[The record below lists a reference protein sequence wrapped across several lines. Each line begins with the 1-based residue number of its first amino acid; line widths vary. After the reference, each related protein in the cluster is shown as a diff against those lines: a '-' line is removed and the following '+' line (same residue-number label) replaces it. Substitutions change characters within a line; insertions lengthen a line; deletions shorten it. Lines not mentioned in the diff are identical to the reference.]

1 MRLNQR
7 TVYADSI
14 PLDSKEV
21 YYRFRNTSDH
31 FVIQKMKQNSD
42 DVIFDTDE
50 LTEDIIDNSN
60 EDQFNYMMREK
71 SIENLNLVLQTL
83 KAREERILRLY
94 YIEDMNDTE
103 IAKLFSLISL
113 HLGIGTPAEELDDT
127 ITTQTPA
134 KPHIA
139 LLDSSDFKTS
149 LFFILTILNIRVF

>member
-83 KAREERILRLY
+83 TAREERILRLY
-94 YIEDMNDTE
+94 YIEDMSTTE
-103 IAKLFSLISL
+103 IAKLFDRSSSSICEVRRVSLRKLRHSSR
-113 HLGIGTPAEELDDT
+113 LD
-127 ITTQTPA
+127 
-134 KPHIA
+134 
-139 LLDSSDFKTS
+139 LLKDFLK
-149 LFFILTILNIRVF
+149 VA

>member
-1 MRLNQR
+1 
-7 TVYADSI
+7 
-14 PLDSKEV
+14 
-21 YYRFRNTSDH
+21 
-31 FVIQKMKQNSD
+31 MKQNSD

-103 IAKLFSLISL
+103 IAKLFSLTRNRISEIRKRSL
-113 HLGIGTPAEELDDT
+113 CKLRHSSRLD
-127 ITTQTPA
+127 
-134 KPHIA
+134 
-139 LLDSSDFKTS
+139 LLKDFLK
-149 LFFILTILNIRVF
+149 VA

>member
-103 IAKLFSLISL
+103 IAKLFSLTRNRISEIRKRSL
-113 HLGIGTPAEELDDT
+113 CKLRHSSRLD
-127 ITTQTPA
+127 
-134 KPHIA
+134 
-139 LLDSSDFKTS
+139 LLKDFLK
-149 LFFILTILNIRVF
+149 VA